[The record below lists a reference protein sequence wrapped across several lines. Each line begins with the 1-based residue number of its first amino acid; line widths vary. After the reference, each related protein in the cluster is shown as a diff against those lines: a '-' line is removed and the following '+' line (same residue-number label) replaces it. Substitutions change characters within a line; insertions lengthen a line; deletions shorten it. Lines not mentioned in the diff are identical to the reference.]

1 MQLSPN
7 QKLFC
12 EFFFFFFYLFCIFG
26 IYMKYGILW
35 KKKDEPRSLLV
46 SEIKDYKKRG
56 YLNPQKAMCHNT
68 YGQWTC

>member
-7 QKLFC
+7 QKIFC
-12 EFFFFFFYLFCIFG
+12 EFFFFFFIFFAFSESTWNME
-26 IYMKYGILW
+26 YFE

>member
-1 MQLSPN
+1 MEY
-7 QKLFC
+7 F
-12 EFFFFFFYLFCIFG
+12 E
-26 IYMKYGILW
+26 